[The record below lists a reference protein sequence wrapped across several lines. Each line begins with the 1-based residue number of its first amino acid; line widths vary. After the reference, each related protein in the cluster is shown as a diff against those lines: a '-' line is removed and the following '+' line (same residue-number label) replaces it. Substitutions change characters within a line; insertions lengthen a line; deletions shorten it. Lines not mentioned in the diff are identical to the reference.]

1 MTGPFR
7 GHLLSPSEPGGTGV
21 LPEDRSLNL
30 EKRSEL
36 MELVLMDAPRRLVR
50 EVLRKMDEDL
60 DETERYEDREL
71 RRLCGWGGVGMGEKM
86 VWMYK

>member
-1 MTGPFR
+1 MSPR
-7 GHLLSPSEPGGTGV
+7 RAWWHLGS
-21 LPEDRSLNL
+21 EDRSLNL

-60 DETERYEDREL
+60 DETERYEDRE
-71 RRLCGWGGVGMGEKM
+71 RRSLGGWGGVGMGEM
-86 VWMYK
+86 MGGRFI